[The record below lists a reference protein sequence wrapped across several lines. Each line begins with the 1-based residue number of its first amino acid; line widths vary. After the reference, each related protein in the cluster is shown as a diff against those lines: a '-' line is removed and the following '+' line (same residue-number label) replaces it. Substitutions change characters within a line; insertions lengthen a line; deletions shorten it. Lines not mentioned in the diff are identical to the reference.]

1 MKVLLISNI
10 FPNSAEK
17 ERGVFTY
24 GIAMA
29 LKARCRLEV
38 AAPLPWVPAP
48 LRKKNQGKYI
58 HAQVPYKEEI
68 GGLKVYHPR
77 YAVIPGVLGFMHS
90 AFMFLPIL
98 RLIKRLE
105 RKEHIDL
112 INAHWI
118 FPDGVAAVWA
128 ARKLG
133 KPVVLTAL
141 GCDINHYPS
150 LLFRKGLIKGA
161 LRKTDAVTVKGN
173 SLREKV
179 RGLHVPDEKIHVI
192 PNGIDL
198 QHFRIMDKAAARR
211 QLNIRGD
218 GPFLLTVGSLDEVK
232 GSRYLLEAL
241 SRMPHELKPPPHLLM
256 VGDGPLKQ
264 SLLSQAR
271 DFGIAQQISFFGRR
285 PHHEIPI
292 WMNAADLFCLP
303 SIREGRP
310 NALMEALACGTPAVA
325 SRVGS
330 VPEIIHDENGR
341 MAGAG
346 DSESLRRQ
354 ILGCLDRSWDREAVR
369 KSVSGFTWDQCAA
382 LYMGTFQ
389 QVLKK
394 VRIKPKVNPCA
405 A

>member
-17 ERGVFTY
+17 ERGVFTH

-29 LKARCRLEV
+29 LKDRCRLEV
-38 AAPLPWVPAP
+38 AAPLPWVPP
-48 LRKKNQGKYI
+48 LLRKRNQGKYV
-58 HAQVPYKEEI
+58 HAQVPNKEEI
-68 GGLKVYHPR
+68 GELQVHHPR
-77 YAVIPGVLGFMHS
+77 YGVIPGVLGFMHP
-90 AFMFLPIL
+90 AFMFAPVL
-98 RLIKRLE
+98 RLIKRLDRE
-105 RKEHIDL
+105 GHIDL

-150 LLFRKGLIKGA
+150 LPFRKGLIERA
-161 LRKTDAVTVKGN
+161 LRKADAVTVKGN
-173 SLREKV
+173 SLREKTLE
-179 RGLHVPDEKIHVI
+179 LHVPDKKIYVI

-198 QHFRIMDKAAARR
+198 QHFRIMDRVAARR
-211 QLNIRGD
+211 QLGIRGT

-232 GSRYLLEAL
+232 GNCYLLEAL
-241 SRMPHELKPPPHLLM
+241 NKIAHDLKPPPHLLM
-256 VGDGPLKQ
+256 VGDGYFKQ
-264 SLLSQAR
+264 YLLSQAR
-271 DFGIAQQISFFGRR
+271 DFGIAQQISFFGKR
-285 PHHEIPI
+285 PHHEIPV

-310 NALMEALACGTPAVA
+310 NALVEALACGTPAVA
-325 SRVGS
+325 SDVGS

-341 MAGAG
+341 MAEAG
-346 DSESLRRQ
+346 KPESLRCQ
-354 ILGCLDRSWDREAVR
+354 ILACLDQSWNRETVR

-382 LYMGTFQ
+382 LYMRTFQ
-389 QVLKK
+389 QVL
-394 VRIKPKVNPCA
+394 RRR
-405 A
+405 